1 MIGRNLSISLP
12 PPWVSGTF
20 EANDIGPINFLVGP
34 NGSGQSQLAKELA
47 RNIKGARL
55 LGTDRLSGMEQV
67 RPFARLF
74 GDNFHDG
81 LHKSHFDNFKR
92 DDTAISGISTLVLLE
107 ERIDLR
113 IQVEAVLG
121 KLFNRDI
128 MLTWDSG
135 NLIPKARVHSR
146 SDEYRLDRD
155 ECHGIKELCVLLTH
169 LYDEKLPALFID
181 EPELNLHPQYQ
192 AFFMHEVRKVAGD
205 PAEDS
210 RKKLLFLI
218 THSPFIL
225 DFRSVDDL
233 KSVIS
238 FSLDYSNPRR
248 WSTLNGDAAS
258 TASLVRRLNSHQKQ
272 LFFADNPIFVE
283 GILDAQMVTALMEA
297 RGVAVEAAGSC
308 IIDAGGSEE
317 VNHYFQLCRSLGKN
331 AHFLYDLDNL
341 FRGRLRSCIKDD
353 ETVQGLLATAGMG
366 NDFAKYCGELD
377 RKLTDVVDQVLAT
390 TLPDELLT
398 LGCHLRGLGNREAW
412 NKAEWSQ
419 ARTAVLTAV
428 SLHRDAMA
436 SVVPPA
442 DMTDVEGRLN
452 QIVGL
457 LEKINIHLLPGGT
470 LERYIPSYQ
479 GDRYQFNDKVKQE
492 AVQAEIEFLASP
504 HADEELA
511 DRYGD
516 LYSAVCRLP
525 ASPDVDV
532 EPVVR
537 SYLSDYIHNLQKAV
551 VANPEWQHEEIQ
563 NHLNV
568 SEPAIA
574 SVFSIRNFVRTGA
587 KEFQAMVEV
596 SETLGLHKRIVHA
609 DDKTNASMGE
619 FVLESD

>member
-1 MIGRNLSISLP
+1 MIGMNVSISLP
-12 PPWVSGTF
+12 APWVSGTF
-20 EANDIGPINFLVGP
+20 EANEIGPVNFLVGP
-34 NGSGQSQLAKELA
+34 NGSGKSRFAKELA
-47 RNIKGARL
+47 GNIPGARL

-67 RPFARLF
+67 RPFARSF
-74 GDNFHDG
+74 GDNFLEG
-81 LHKSHFDNFKR
+81 LQKSQFGNFKR

-113 IQVEAVLG
+113 MQVEAVLG

-128 MLTWDSG
+128 MLEWDSG
-135 NLIPKARVHSR
+135 NLVPKARVHGR

-169 LYDEKLPALFID
+169 LYDEKLHALFID

-192 AFFMHEVRKVAGD
+192 AFFMHEVRRVAGD

-225 DFRSVDDL
+225 DLRSVDDL

-248 WSTLNGDAAS
+248 WSTLNGNSAS

-283 GILDAQMVTALMEA
+283 GILDAQIVTALMEA

-308 IIDAGGSEE
+308 IIDAGGSGE

-331 AHFLYDLDNL
+331 AHFLYDLDSL

-353 ETVQGLLATAGMG
+353 ETVQGLLANAGMG

-377 RKLTDVVDQVLAT
+377 RKLTDMVDQVMAT
-390 TLPDELLT
+390 TLPDELIT
-398 LGCHLRGLGNREAW
+398 LGSRLHGLGIR
-412 NKAEWSQ
+412 KEWTNSELSK

-428 SLHRDAMA
+428 NLHRDAMA

-457 LEKINIHLLPGGT
+457 LEQINIHLLPGGT
-470 LERYIPSYQ
+470 LERYLPSYQ
-479 GDRYQFNDKVKQE
+479 GDLYQLNDQAKQA
-492 AVQAEIEFLASP
+492 AVQAEIEFMASP
-504 HADEELA
+504 HADEDLA

-516 LYSAVCRLP
+516 LYNAVCCLP
-525 ASPDVDV
+525 ANPDVDV

-537 SYLSDYIHNLQKAV
+537 NYLSDYIHNLQKAV
-551 VANPEWQHEEIQ
+551 VANPGWQHEEIQ

-568 SEPAIA
+568 SEPEIA
-574 SVFSIRNFVRTGA
+574 SVFSIRNFVRTSA
-587 KEFQAMVEV
+587 KEFQATVEV
-596 SETLGLHKRIVHA
+596 SETLGLDRRIVRA
-609 DDKTNASMGE
+609 DNKTNASMGE

>member
-12 PPWVSGTF
+12 APWVSGTF

-34 NGSGQSQLAKELA
+34 NGSGKSQLAKELA

-81 LHKSHFDNFKR
+81 LHKSHFDSFKR
-92 DDTAISGISTLVLLE
+92 DDTEISGISTLVLLE

-113 IQVEAVLG
+113 IQVETVLR

-135 NLIPKARVHSR
+135 NLIPKARVHGR

-169 LYDEKLPALFID
+169 LYDEKLTTLIID

-238 FSLDYSNPRR
+238 FSLDYSTPRR
-248 WSTLNGDAAS
+248 WSTLNGDTAS

-331 AHFLYDLDNL
+331 AHFLYDLDSL

-412 NKAEWSQ
+412 NKPEWSQ

-479 GDRYQFNDKVKQE
+479 GDRYQLNDKVKQE

-596 SETLGLHKRIVHA
+596 SETLGLHKRIVRA